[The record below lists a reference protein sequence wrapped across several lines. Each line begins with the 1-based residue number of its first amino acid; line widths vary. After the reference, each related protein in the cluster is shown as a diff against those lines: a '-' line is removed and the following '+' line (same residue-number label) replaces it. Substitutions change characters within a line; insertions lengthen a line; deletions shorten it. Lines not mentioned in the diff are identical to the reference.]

1 MEYHK
6 ARYYV
11 GVPCGHCG
19 LRNTVADIYR
29 YSIEG
34 WCMSCS
40 REFRLTADQKNQA
53 RRQASDSSIRTQEPC
68 TKVSAMSASA
78 EVQSAGPGSGDGG
91 GPDNGRRPGPRLAG
105 GP

>member
-34 WCMSCS
+34 WCMSCT
-40 REFRLTADQKNQA
+40 REFRLTEAQKSIA
-53 RRQASDSSIRTQEPC
+53 RRQASDDFIHTQEPSK
-68 TKVSAMSASA
+68 KVKDAS
-78 EVQSAGPGSGDGG
+78 V
-91 GPDNGRRPGPRLAG
+91 GRWSCANPNLVVD
-105 GP
+105 